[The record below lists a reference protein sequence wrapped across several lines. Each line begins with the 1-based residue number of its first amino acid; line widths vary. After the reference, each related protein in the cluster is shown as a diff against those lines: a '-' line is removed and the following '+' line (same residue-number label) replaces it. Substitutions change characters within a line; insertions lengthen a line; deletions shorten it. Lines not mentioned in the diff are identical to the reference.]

1 MALAP
6 ELIDAY
12 ENADYVVFTDPELVL
27 RIGEPSPR
35 LDALLEAEGATAAA
49 YITAANPRGEL
60 KTAAENES
68 AGSTPPRRRP
78 ASLNAG
84 ASLTASTRRC
94 PSRSAR
100 DCRAAATPA
109 TRNSWR
115 PRSPRTPTSSSPRTG
130 RSCTSPG
137 AARVRC
143 RSAS

>member
-60 KTAAENES
+60 KTEAENES
-68 AGSTPPRRRP
+68 AGAALDELLARSGYPRYAGEGRDPERRRAAEP
-78 ASLNAG
+78 SVLVIGIYRANAQV
-84 ASLTASTRRC
+84 L
-94 PSRSAR
+94 
-100 DCRAAATPA
+100 
-109 TRNSWR
+109 
-115 PRSPRTPTSSSPRTG
+115 G
-130 RSCTSPG
+130 RIFGQNAIVFVEKGKAPELLIC
-137 AARVRC
+137 
-143 RSAS
+143 